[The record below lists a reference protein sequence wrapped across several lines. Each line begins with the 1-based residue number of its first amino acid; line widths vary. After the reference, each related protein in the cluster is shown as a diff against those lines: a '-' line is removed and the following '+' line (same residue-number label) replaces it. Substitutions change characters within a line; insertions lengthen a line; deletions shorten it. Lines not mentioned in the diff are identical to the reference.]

1 MERKKTTI
9 HLEADLLSA
18 TSEAIL
24 AA

>member
-1 MERKKTTI
+1 MERKRTTI
-9 HLEADLLSA
+9 YLEADLLSA